1 MIRTRLAVCAFVL
14 LAACQRPA
22 EKPEAPD
29 APASGTEVAAA
40 SEAPASGAAATGPSE
55 TAAFQAAWGS
65 ASPVTYRAPD
75 AGPDDEAMTYS
86 KGTLVPHSGDR
97 FALVSEGQGGDGHVS
112 GGALAIHYLT
122 RTPSGF
128 SRTGAWPNIVDGGTF
143 GAPPEWTIR
152 TDLTPAPALVTEAG
166 GTWQGYSCSWSAL
179 VELTPERPILRTSA
193 IPVAYDDS
201 GAKGE
206 GGEEMEGGLVPDV
219 KGQSF
224 SVRYTGDRSAAVRYA
239 LRGQRYEATT
249 SPDLLTC

>member
-1 MIRTRLAVCAFVL
+1 MTRNRFVLCAFVL

-22 EKPEAPD
+22 EQVEAPV
-29 APASGTEVAAA
+29 APVALSAVSA
-40 SEAPASGAAATGPSE
+40 VAATGASE
-55 TAAFQAAWGS
+55 TDAFQAAWGS

-75 AGPDDEAMTYS
+75 AGIDDEAMTYS
-86 KGTLVPHSGDR
+86 RGTLVPLSGDR
-97 FALVSEGQGGDGHVS
+97 FALVSEGQGGEGHVS
-112 GGALAIHYLT
+112 AGALAIHYLT

-128 SRTGAWPNIVDGGTF
+128 TRTSSWPNIVEGGTF

-206 GGEEMEGGLVPDV
+206 GGEEMEGGLVSDM

-224 SVRYTGDRSAAVRYA
+224 SVRYTGDRSATVRYA